1 MAMILEGLQ
10 TLFATL
16 TDVLPIVLFIF
27 GFQALVIRKPLPN
40 LPAIAAGLVLTV
52 LGLGLFLIGLEQAL
66 FPLGRL
72 MAEQLTAPSF
82 LGVDLNS
89 GPPVWSDYL
98 WVYVFA
104 VTIGFATTIAE
115 PSLLAVSMK
124 ANDVSGGAISVWGLR
139 VAVAIG
145 VAFGVGLG
153 CYRIVTGLPLPYF
166 IMAGYVVVIIQ
177 TFWAPKLIIPI
188 AYDSGGVT
196 TSTVTVPL
204 IAALGLGLAETI
216 RCWTDL
222 ASSPLPACFQS
233 SAYSRT
239 RNSRYS
245 STAFATDGRSSTMIQ
260 PGSPGRA
267 AHEIQTTGRLRG
279 RQQNRESAG
288 GGARFWRYRMHDH
301 QPCPR

>member
-1 MAMILEGLQ
+1 MDMIVEGLQ

-40 LPAIAAGLVLTV
+40 LPAIIAGLVLTV

-82 LGVDLNS
+82 LGVDLAS

-166 IMAGYVVVIIQ
+166 IMAGYVVVIVQ

-216 RCWTDL
+216 PGR
-222 ASSPLPACFQS
+222 SPLLDGFGLV
-233 SAYSRT
+233 
-239 RNSRYS
+239 
-245 STAFATDGRSSTMIQ
+245 AFASLFPIISVLAYAQLTIMVDRFRYGRSQFDNDPTGESGE
-260 PGSPGRA
+260 GSP
-267 AHEIQTTGRLRG
+267 
-279 RQQNRESAG
+279 
-288 GGARFWRYRMHDH
+288 
-301 QPCPR
+301 